1 MVPQRSNRKDMK
13 HNYRIKTTKKKFT
26 DTSES
31 PCTDSN
37 LTVDCSGLGLDYIN
51 STWFPYDTEGILFN
65 DNGLNTLLNS
75 TFSHLIH
82 LKHLDVSD
90 NYISTIDLLAFEG
103 LINLKYLYLS
113 SNKISFDKISVDIF
127 NPLKSLEYLAIW
139 YLQDQYCDAPSAM
152 FRPLT
157 QLRGLSISTVSHTLY
172 FGPEFL
178 NLTQLSVLKL
188 TGSTRDITNTSFEN
202 IKHLSDI
209 VLVDMKSINYIDVNA
224 LIHFKNLTSIV
235 LWRVFYEV
243 KNVLPMLWPFR
254 GRNMTEIFARL
265 VTTQKSIPNPWKSG
279 FLSNK
284 DLHFL
289 TDICVEYVT
298 MSYCN
303 IYYITADALGNTTIW
318 NRCLRY
324 VVVSENPL
332 VGSYMALYS
341 LSILQNIETVVVNKA
356 LLSCETVSDF
366 SRLEI
371 KDKYFFEN
379 MSQKDSEKRF
389 TIEDPVLKFIRLS
402 RDTHMLPSKT
412 VYVLNGTVYI
422 HVSESLASW
431 DSQQLLAEASFEQDI
446 TFKGANNFKY
456 IDMSD
461 CGIHTFTGN
470 IKGLSSLQTVILSG
484 NNLNYLSESFLD
496 GFLGLENVYAS
507 KCNIDK
513 DFFAMKSDR
522 IFQKTRSLKTLD
534 LSKNYLNTLSPGTFL
549 TNSEIIYLRL
559 SDNLFNDIPFKLA
572 LTPNLVE
579 LDLSNNAITTLT
591 SEITNLLDWLYSKNG
606 QMKLKLNGNILS
618 CGCRDLTFLHWLNQT
633 LIQLDNNRNYTCMN
647 KDGERTNTLTFSDL
661 ESLWRQCWGELFF
674 YIALIT
680 LCLYVIGVVL
690 LFLIL
695 KNKNFLVSYFLQLLG
710 NFKLHIRSDYK
721 TDVYIGYSDED
732 YRFPCLELR
741 EHLEQVLKLSTF
753 IIDRDLL
760 ASIDKASGIVNA
772 MNSCWRVL
780 LVCSERFLKSEDWSM
795 FTMRTA
801 VLSQSPAN
809 PARIVIIVHKS
820 CLSLISTELLSAV
833 NDENILVVSEWK
845 INYILSEKL
854 RTRLID

>member
-1 MVPQRSNRKDMK
+1 MEL
-13 HNYRIKTTKKKFT
+13 NYRIKTTKKKFT
-26 DTSES
+26 VTSES
-31 PCTDSN
+31 PCTDYN
-37 LTVDCSGLGLDYIN
+37 LTVDCSGLGLNYIN
-51 STWFPYDTEGILFN
+51 STWFPNNTKKILFN
-65 DNGLNTLLNS
+65 DNDLNTLSNS
-75 TFSHLIH
+75 TFSHLFH

-90 NYISTIDLLAFEG
+90 NYILTIDLLAFEG

-113 SNKISFDKISVDIF
+113 SNKIRFDTISVDIF
-127 NPLKSLEYLAIW
+127 NPLKSLEYLDIS

-157 QLRGLSISTVSHTLY
+157 QLRVLSISTVDHTLY

-188 TGSTRDITNTSFEN
+188 TGSTRIITNNSFEN

-209 VLVDMKSINYIDVNA
+209 VLVDMNSINYIDANA

-243 KNVLPMLWPFR
+243 KNVLPMLWPFK
-254 GRNMTEIFARL
+254 GKNMTEIFVRL

-279 FLSNK
+279 FFSNK
-284 DLHFL
+284 DVHYL

-298 MSYCN
+298 LSYSN
-303 IYYITADALGNTTIW
+303 IYYITADAIGNNIIW

-324 VVVSENPL
+324 FVLSENPL
-332 VGSYMALYS
+332 IGSYMALYS

-356 LLSCETVSDF
+356 LRSCGTISEF
-366 SRLEI
+366 SRLGI

-379 MSQKDSEKRF
+379 MSQKDNEKRL
-389 TIEDPVLKFIRLS
+389 TIEDPVLKFNSLS
-402 RDTHMLPSKT
+402 RATHMLPSKT

-422 HVSESLASW
+422 HVSESLATW
-431 DSQQLLAEASFEQDI
+431 DSQQLMPEASFEQDI
-446 TFKGANNFKY
+446 TFKGANNLKY
-456 IDMSD
+456 IDISD
-461 CGIHTFTGN
+461 SGIHTFTGK

-522 IFQKTRSLKTLD
+522 ILQKTRSLKTLD

-559 SDNLFNDIPFKLA
+559 SDNLFNDIPFKLT

-579 LDLSNNAITTLT
+579 LDLSKNAITTLS
-591 SEITNLLDWLYSKNG
+591 SENTNLLDWLYSKNG
-606 QMKLKLNGNILS
+606 QMKLKLTGNILS
-618 CGCRDLTFLHWLNQT
+618 CGCRDLTFLHWLHQT

-647 KDGERTNTLTFSDL
+647 KDGERTNTLAFSDL
-661 ESLWRQCWGELFF
+661 ESLWRQCWGEFFF

-680 LCLYVIGVVL
+680 LCLCVIGVVL

-695 KNKNFLVSYFLQLLG
+695 KNKNFLVSYFLQILG
-710 NFKLHIRSDYK
+710 NFKLHVRSDYK

-772 MNSCWRVL
+772 MNSCWRIL
-780 LVCSERFLKSEDWSM
+780 LVCSESFFKNEDWSM

-809 PARIVIIVHKS
+809 PTRIVIIVHRS
-820 CLSLISTELLSAV
+820 CLSFIPTELLSAV
-833 NDENILVVSEWK
+833 NDENVLVVSEWK
-845 INYILSEKL
+845 INYILSENL
-854 RTRLID
+854 RTRLMD